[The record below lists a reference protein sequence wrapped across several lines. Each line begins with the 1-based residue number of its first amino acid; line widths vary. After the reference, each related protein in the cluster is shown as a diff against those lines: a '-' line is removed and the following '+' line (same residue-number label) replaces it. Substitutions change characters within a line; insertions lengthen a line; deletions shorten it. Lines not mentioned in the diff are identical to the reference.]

1 MHFNRVGY
9 GWVTHI
15 SGRQRERDAAPI
27 LDAAAVTNMVA
38 TANPEELQNVL
49 RTVHKK
55 LYGFSPPP
63 KAPRSKPPWVLPLL
77 CITVG

>member
-1 MHFNRVGY
+1 MYFNRVAC

-27 LDAAAVTNMVA
+27 LDAAAVTKMVA

-49 RTVHKK
+49 RTVHKT

-63 KAPRSKPPWVLPLL
+63 KAPIDPNPHGYFSYS
-77 CITVG
+77 I